1 VTGRQHVLHR
11 GSTGPRVA
19 VLREQLERAGAL
31 GAAPG
36 EVGGEEVF
44 DADLER
50 VVRAFQQGRGLRA
63 DGVLGPQTSRALD
76 GARWRLGDRVLRFV
90 PGHLL
95 HGDDVTALQERLLSL
110 GLLDD
115 RRDGRYGPRTEAG
128 VRELQRSTGTAV
140 DGVLGPDTLEALR
153 RLDRSVG
160 GGDASA
166 LRDLERTAQARRR
179 PSGRV
184 VLLDPAHGGDD
195 RGSVGH
201 GLEEADVVLDLAQRL
216 EGRLAASGTT
226 AVLSR
231 GAGQRPPAEA
241 RAELAESVGADVVVS
256 LHCDALVP
264 AGASPGGAPAP
275 AGPASGLATFSW
287 GSDSSR
293 SMEGARLA
301 GLVHRE
307 LLVRTGLVDCR
318 THTWNTDVLRM
329 TRMPAVRVEIGY
341 LTSAEDAARL
351 ADPAFRDRC
360 AEALAAAVH
369 RFFLPEEED
378 VPTGVLPVVAAP
390 GA

>member
-1 VTGRQHVLHR
+1 MSGPQHVLRR
-11 GSTGPRVA
+11 GDTGPRVA
-19 VLREQLERAGAL
+19 VLREVLERAGAA
-31 GAAPG
+31 GTGPRDDD
-36 EVGGEEVF
+36 EVF
-44 DADLER
+44 DRDLEQ
-50 VVRAFQQGRGLRA
+50 VVRAFQQDRGLRA
-63 DGVLGPQTSRALD
+63 DGVVGPQTARVLD

-90 PGHLL
+90 PGHVQ
-95 HGDDVTALQERLLSL
+95 HGDDVSALQGRLLAL

-115 RRDGRYGPRTEAG
+115 RRDGRYGPRTETG
-128 VRELQRSTGTAV
+128 VQELQRSSGTAV
-140 DGVLGPDTLEALR
+140 DGVLGPETLEALR

-179 PSGRV
+179 SSGRV

-226 AVLSR
+226 TVLSR
-231 GAGQRPPAEA
+231 GAGQRPAPEA

-256 LHCDALVP
+256 LHCDALVVP
-264 AGASPGGAPAP
+264 RSTPTSPAP
-275 AGPASGLATFSW
+275 TAPASGLATFSW
-287 GSDSSR
+287 GSRSSR
-293 SMEGARLA
+293 SVEGARLA

-307 LLVRTGLVDCR
+307 LLARTGLVDCR

-341 LTSAEDAARL
+341 LTSPDDAARL

-360 AEALAAAVH
+360 AEALAAAVQ

-378 VPTGVLPVVAAP
+378 VPTGILTVVAAP

>member
-1 VTGRQHVLHR
+1 MTGPQHLLRR
-11 GSTGPRVA
+11 GDAGPRVA
-19 VLREQLERAGAL
+19 ALRELLDRAGAG
-31 GAAPG
+31 GAAARQ
-36 EVGGEEVF
+36 GEEELF
-44 DADLER
+44 DGALEQ
-50 VVRAFQQGRGLRA
+50 VVRAFQQDRGLRA
-63 DGVLGPQTSRALD
+63 DGVVGPQTSRAVD

-90 PGHLL
+90 PGHLI
-95 HGDDVTALQERLLSL
+95 HGDDVSALQDRLLAL

-140 DGVLGPDTLEALR
+140 DGVLGPETLEALR

-166 LRDLERTAQARRR
+166 LRDAERTAQARRR

-184 VLLDPAHGGDD
+184 VLVDPAHGGADL
-195 RGSVGH
+195 GSVGH
-201 GLEEADVVLDLAQRL
+201 GLDEAAVVLDLAQRL
-216 EGRLAASGTT
+216 EGRLAAAGTT

-231 GAGQRPPAEA
+231 GAEQRPAPEE

-256 LHCDALVP
+256 LHCDALVRPGADGAVPGSP
-264 AGASPGGAPAP
+264 AA
-275 AGPASGLATFSW
+275 GLATFSW
-287 GSDSSR
+287 GSGPSR
-293 SMEGARLA
+293 SAEGARLA

-307 LLVRTGLVDCR
+307 LLARTDLADCR

-329 TRMPAVRVEIGY
+329 TRMPAVRVELGY
-341 LTSAEDAARL
+341 LTSPDDAARL

-360 AEALAAAVH
+360 AQALAAAVH
-369 RFFLPEEED
+369 RFFLPDDED

-390 GA
+390 GG